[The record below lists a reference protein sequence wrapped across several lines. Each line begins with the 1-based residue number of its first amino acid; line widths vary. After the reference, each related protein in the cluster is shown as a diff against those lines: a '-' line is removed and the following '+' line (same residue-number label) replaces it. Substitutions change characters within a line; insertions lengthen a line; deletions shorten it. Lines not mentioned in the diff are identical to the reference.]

1 MTVCKK
7 GVMRLENDTVIKKM
21 LGAIPRSEPTAKETE
36 EAMSEKFAYMDED
49 PESESD
55 ENKHFQK

>member
-21 LGAIPRSEPTAKETE
+21 LETIPRSEPTAEETE
-36 EAMSEKFAYMDED
+36 KAMSEKFAYMDED